1 MKLWTIQHM
10 PFWKRLEVA
19 GRICAD
25 AELVKTTG
33 FCAVD
38 KRMQHA
44 YDWLA
49 AQMDGKIGRPTPD
62 AMPLWAW
69 LQWSGARRRP
79 DLRSAGHLSSGE
91 EGVRIEFEIDDR
103 DVVLSDFELWHFAL
117 NYGYIANSEEDDEA
131 FDAELAKSGD
141 RYAVPLPDAAIHEK
155 IVRSWDRIFDLEW
168 ENHYYHEAGDER
180 SIQATFWELD
190 LQAVRQVKE
199 FTAR

>member
-1 MKLWTIQHM
+1 M
-10 PFWKRLEVA
+10 
-19 GRICAD
+19 
-25 AELVKTTG
+25 
-33 FCAVD
+33 
-38 KRMQHA
+38 
-44 YDWLA
+44 
-49 AQMDGKIGRPTPD
+49 
-62 AMPLWAW
+62 
-69 LQWSGARRRP
+69 
-79 DLRSAGHLSSGE
+79 
-91 EGVRIEFEIDDR
+91 RIEFEIDDR